1 MPILST
7 DLQMFYKRVRQIYAS
22 LPSHWL
28 VFVLWPVLGVLA
40 ITGLW
45 QLEQSRE
52 SREQNA
58 LRTQA
63 LQHAQMLSRSYAAQI
78 NSTLQKMDELTAYIK
93 RDWESS
99 GGRLSMETL
108 RQQGVFS
115 SERLSVISIIGADGR
130 KKTSVFPDAADGD
143 FSERAYFKYH
153 RSTNDTNLSIGEPTL
168 SILLQQVVI
177 HVTRRL
183 NRPDGSFDGVIVAA
197 LNADFFEPLAEN
209 PAFGKRGVKALIGN
223 DGRVRFA
230 TVDTL
235 LANREQQTTIAN
247 APCTVG
253 KMPIRFDARCFVDG
267 QPRYAATAPLAHY
280 PFKAM
285 IALSEEEVLAP
296 FLIHARSSAD
306 LVKAG
311 ALLIFFFCLFAWLL
325 TIKLYDKRRTESQ
338 IRMTYRLATE
348 NGKDAFY
355 LWRRVKNRV
364 GKVIDFRV
372 VDCNERG
379 AAMYHHSR
387 TTMIGKTITD
397 LYGETPYRDIV
408 VASGIQMDLEG
419 EGESNY
425 AVLPASRMSAKWLHV
440 KFARTYEG
448 IAVTLRDISE
458 QISNQDELARR
469 ATHDDLT
476 DLPNRYWLTK
486 SLPAM
491 LQRAG
496 RNGEKLAVLFIDLDA
511 FKHVNDTLGHAA
523 GDLLLRAVAERLQS
537 LMRPG
542 DRVARLGGD
551 EFTIL
556 LDKVDGCEDVAQ
568 VAHRIIAAFDAP
580 FLVNDVEA
588 RVGASI
594 GIALFPH
601 DGVDSDTLL
610 RRADTAMYDAKGSK
624 TGFSF
629 FTKPELAQR
638 TG

>member
-1 MPILST
+1 MWK
-7 DLQMFYKRVRQIYAS
+7 YVAS
-22 LPSHWL
+22 LRNRWL
-28 VFVLWPVLGVLA
+28 VFLLWPVLGTLA
-40 ITGLW
+40 IAGLW

-52 SREQNA
+52 SREQNS
-58 LRTQA
+58 LRIQA

-78 NSTLQKMDELTAYIK
+78 DRTLEKLDELTAYIK

-108 RQQGVFS
+108 QQQGVFS
-115 SERLSVISIIGADGR
+115 SERLSVISIIGADGH
-130 KKTSVFPDAADGD
+130 KKTSVFPNTADVD
-143 FSERAYFKYH
+143 FSDHAYFKH
-153 RSTNDTNLSIGEPTL
+153 HSRNNDSALSISEPTL
-168 SILLQQVVI
+168 STYLQQVVI

-197 LNADFFEPLAEN
+197 LDADFFKPLAEN
-209 PAFGKRGVKALIGN
+209 PVFGKHGVKALIGA
-223 DGRVRFA
+223 DGDVRFA
-230 TVDTL
+230 TIDTL
-235 LANREQQTTIAN
+235 LANRTQQLTIAS
-247 APCTVG
+247 APCLVG
-253 KMPIRFDARCFVDG
+253 KTPMRLDAQCFVDN
-267 QPRYAATAPLAHY
+267 QPRYAATAMLAHY
-280 PFKAM
+280 PFRTM
-285 IALSEEEVLAP
+285 IALSEEEVFAP
-296 FLIHARSSAD
+296 FLLHARASTD
-306 LVKAG
+306 LIKAG

-325 TIKLYDKRRTESQ
+325 TIQLYDKRKTESE

-348 NGKDAFY
+348 NGKDGFY
-355 LWRRVKNRV
+355 LWRRVRDRF
-364 GKVIDFRV
+364 GTVIDFRV

-379 AAMYHHSR
+379 AALYNYSR
-387 TTMIGKTITD
+387 AAMIGKTITD
-397 LYGETPYRDIV
+397 LYGDTPYRDIV
-408 VASGIQMDLEG
+408 VASGIQMDLDG
-419 EGESNY
+419 EGESDY
-425 AVLPASRMSAKWLHV
+425 AVLPASKMTAKWLHV

-458 QISNQDELARR
+458 QVSNQDELARR

-491 LQRAG
+491 LQRAAH
-496 RNGEKLAVLFIDLDA
+496 NNEKLAVLFVDLDE

-551 EFTIL
+551 EFTVL
-556 LDKVDGCEDVAQ
+556 LDKVEDSNDAAQ
-568 VAHRIIAAFDAP
+568 VAERIVAAFQAP
-580 FLVNDVEA
+580 FTINGAVA

-594 GIALFPH
+594 GIALFPF
-601 DGVDSDTLL
+601 DGSDSDTLL
-610 RRADTAMYDAKGSK
+610 RRADTAMYDAKESK

-629 FTKPELAQR
+629 FSDSGLAQR